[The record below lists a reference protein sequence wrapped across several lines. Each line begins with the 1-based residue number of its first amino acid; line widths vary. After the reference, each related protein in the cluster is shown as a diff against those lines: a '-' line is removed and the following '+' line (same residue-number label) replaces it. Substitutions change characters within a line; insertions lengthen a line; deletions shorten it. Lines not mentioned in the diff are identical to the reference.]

1 MGVLARASFVLLVL
15 AAGIVPANAQR
26 YDGSAIFKFGV
37 FGQNTRLQ
45 VQENQPLAA
54 SGSHESGYTGGVSS
68 GIDFNITSR
77 FLIGVEIDGSFG
89 DARGV
94 VNGTDYGFDYLF
106 NLRGR
111 VGAYLRPDLLVYA
124 TSGVSWL
131 GFEAQQPGVGIK
143 AADTVTG
150 YIVGGGIEYDWGH
163 AILFGE
169 YSRGFY
175 GSREFNLAAVRHE
188 VDLDVDVIRVGLK
201 FKIGHDHHQSAIVV
215 DDPRPLK

>member
-1 MGVLARASFVLLVL
+1 MPIFARTGFALLLL
-15 AAGIVPANAQR
+15 AATFVPASAQR
-26 YDGSAIFKFGV
+26 YDGSAIIKFGV
-37 FGQNTRLQ
+37 FGQHTGMH
-45 VQENQPLAA
+45 VQETQPLSA
-54 SGSHESGYTGGVSS
+54 SGTQDSGYTGGFSS
-68 GIDFNITSR
+68 GIDFNISSR
-77 FLIGVEIDGSFG
+77 FMIGVEVDGSFG
-89 DARGV
+89 DARGL

-143 AADTVTG
+143 AAETTAG
-150 YIVGGGIEYDWGH
+150 YIVGGGVEFDWGP

-188 VDLDVDVIRVGLK
+188 AEFDVDIIRVGVK
-201 FKIGHDHHQSAIVV
+201 FKIGHDHDHASGREY
-215 DDPRPLK
+215 DPRPLK